1 MKLNSPDVTINDMAN
16 YNFKGENNNY
26 CKLSDSDVGLI
37 KQIAESKKLSYR
49 KIAAM
54 FGVTHSHVFKIVK
67 GLTRA

>member
-1 MKLNSPDVTINDMAN
+1 MKN

-26 CKLSDSDVGLI
+26 CKLSDADVGLI

-54 FGVTHSHVFKIVK
+54 FGVTHSHVYKIVK
-67 GLTRA
+67 GKTRA